1 MFTRI
6 RLLIERLLQFPLPP
20 QCPCCETF
28 LEEGENGFCPDC
40 LAGIRW
46 IEPPFCSICGTPFVS
61 KEAGTHACPSCL
73 TRKRYFTMARAL
85 GCYEGSL
92 QKIIHRWK
100 YQGKASVTPYLGEW
114 ITERF
119 YRYWNP
125 RVLDLLVPVP
135 LHPKRLRERGFNQA
149 LLLAR
154 ALSRRTE
161 IPCQGRILQK
171 KRPTPPQVQLDGGER
186 ERGVKGAFHIA
197 DREGVEGKT
206 ILLIDDV
213 YTTGATVNECS
224 KVLIRGGAK
233 RVDVLTLAHTMKNN

>member
-1 MFTRI
+1 
-6 RLLIERLLQFPLPP
+6 
-20 QCPCCETF
+20 
-28 LEEGENGFCPDC
+28 
-40 LAGIRW
+40 
-46 IEPPFCSICGTPFVS
+46 
-61 KEAGTHACPSCL
+61 
-73 TRKRYFTMARAL
+73 MARAL

-114 ITERF
+114 IAERF

-125 RVLDLLVPVP
+125 HVLDLLVPVP
-135 LHPKRLRERGFNQA
+135 LHRKRLRERGFNQA

-154 ALSRRTE
+154 ELSHRTQ
-161 IPCQGRILQK
+161 IPYQVRILQK
-171 KRPTPPQVQLDGGER
+171 KRATPPQVQLNGEER
-186 ERGVKGAFHIA
+186 EKGIKGAFHITHR
-197 DREGVEGKT
+197 DGMEGKT

-233 RVDVLTLAHTMKNN
+233 RVDVLTLAHTMKNS